1 MASRSTPETAG
12 GSSGQARVGG
22 EEGESAPTVCT
33 NCQTTITPLWR
44 RDPEGQPLCM
54 LRAYRCVL
62 RIADQLRRMQ
72 AMRVVYSTY
81 VVLCCLRSVIA
92 SADVVVQKL
101 HGVVRPLSLKTD
113 VIKKRWVLFS
123 VLNTVLF
130 EANAVAWQE
139 SGVGHSPRFV
149 EEEQLQ
155 LAEDRRA
162 EPTPSFDDELHAVK
176 YATISRGQGW
186 CDNLCV
192 DEAAKTDFHECSNTV
207 VFVERR
213 RWGLEHDVYCCCRL
227 WCIILLL
234 LHVLSNIHS
243 CL

>member
-1 MASRSTPETAG
+1 MFCVYRFALH
-12 GSSGQARVGG
+12 
-22 EEGESAPTVCT
+22 
-33 NCQTTITPLWR
+33 ITDL
-44 RDPEGQPLCM
+44 
-54 LRAYRCVL
+54 
-62 RIADQLRRMQ
+62 LRRMQ
-72 AMRVVYSTY
+72 AMHVVCSTY
-81 VVLCCLRSVIA
+81 VVLYCLRSVIG

-123 VLNTVLF
+123 VLNTVLL
-130 EANAVAWQE
+130 EANAAAWQE

-176 YATISRGQGW
+176 YATISRGQGRRGS
-186 CDNLCV
+186 LCV
-192 DEAAKTDFHECSNTV
+192 DEAATTDFHECSNTV

-213 RWGLEHDVYCCCRL
+213 RWGLEHDLYCCCRL
-227 WCIILLL
+227 WCIILLF
-234 LHVLSNIHS
+234 LHVLSNICP